1 MCYVIK
7 HATLCTHVQIR
18 NSWQVMKLEFLNRA
32 LFDESLIGKLL
43 DVLIINWSL
52 KITRFPWICL
62 HWCMIISITILK
74 QSENSTL
81 INRLIRPK
89 DVFLLLLTQVLKEQ
103 VLLRRI
109 LLRATDEV
117 LKSHL
122 FILNAGSN
130 CVHVQ
135 VRLYVR
141 HEPLIQPSIPSMPI
155 AHL

>member
-1 MCYVIK
+1 M
-7 HATLCTHVQIR
+7 L
-18 NSWQVMKLEFLNRA
+18 
-32 LFDESLIGKLL
+32 
-43 DVLIINWSL
+43 
-52 KITRFPWICL
+52 
-62 HWCMIISITILK
+62 ISITILK

-135 VRLYVR
+135 VCLYVR